1 MFNVDIAYNKV
12 KNYSAA
18 PKIPKMA
25 KNQKFIEN

>member
-1 MFNVDIAYNKV
+1 MFNVGIAYSKV

-18 PKIPKMA
+18 PKNPKMA